1 MRIHRIELKNYRG
14 ISHQDITFSDG
25 VTIVQGPN
33 EVGKSSI
40 PESLR
45 RLRDYKDS
53 SNAKEVLALQ
63 PSGRDVGP
71 QVTVELTTG
80 PYRLRYHK
88 RWLKDRATELDILE
102 PRPESFTGGQA
113 HDRYQQILK
122 ETVDT
127 DLFDAMQVQQGQS
140 MEQAPLKDVGAL
152 QQALDTEDSNIGQAD
167 QLLARINAE
176 YQRFFTASGQQ
187 KSDLK
192 AVLSEPDIHRQQVKQ
207 LQDESQEL
215 DQLTAQME
223 SLSRDLVAL
232 RERQR
237 RNNRS
242 ARQCQREVAGL
253 QELQEELKAA
263 TAQLDQAQKDLH
275 LAEAARA
282 ERQRIANEVSKGT
295 IESADRAQRIA
306 FLLAEVRAQT
316 QKVHRARAEKAA
328 STEVFNAARKS
339 TKAAA
344 ERLQLWSDR
353 SDLLRLRQQLED
365 AEGLQ
370 RQQTDAASRLAVQ
383 TASPEAVEQ
392 LEALQRQLQIWEQSQ
407 ISQSSQVTV
416 KRVGEGPITIS
427 SVDTNT
433 TVADVY
439 EGAVSGDM
447 EISVGDI
454 ACITIT
460 AGSDAVQLQ
469 KQIDDAKNQ
478 LASALYEVGFDTVQ
492 QAQVYVEK
500 ARIAA
505 AEEKQSKT
513 ALEKLLGTETI
524 DQIRQHAADLEQRL
538 RGADLPDV
546 GTRADFETAYTQ
558 CQVAEE
564 NAEKLLEAAAA
575 AYEIEET
582 KLQKL
587 TNEQLALQSQDEV
600 ASKALTELTTRLDAA
615 RESNSDTVLDEAVA
629 RAQASFTSAQQQLEQ
644 ISTTL
649 EDRKLEEAERRLGD
663 AQDVLERTTKEIHA
677 LNDEITRKQSLIED
691 RASRRI
697 YDRLA
702 EARAKQAHSESQARQ
717 AQLRADTAQLLR
729 NTFVRHREEAQ
740 AAHIEPYRQQLRT
753 LGERLFGAGFDV
765 QVNQDLTIETRTLG
779 GRTVPFA
786 SLSGGA
792 KEQLALLGR
801 LAGARLVDK
810 DDGVPVF
817 LDDTLGFTDPT
828 RLERLGSV
836 LSNAGD
842 AAQIIVLTCQPERF
856 SNVGK
861 ATVVRL
867 PQ

>member
-140 MEQAPLKDVGAL
+140 MEQAPLEDVGAL

-546 GTRADFETAYTQ
+546 GTRADFETAYIQ

-564 NAEKLLEAAAA
+564 DAEKLLEIAAA

-629 RAQASFTSAQQQLEQ
+629 RAQARFTAAQQQLEQ

-765 QVNQDLTIETRTLG
+765 QVNPDLTIQTRTLG

-828 RLERLGSV
+828 RLEHLGSV

-842 AAQIIVLTCQPERF
+842 DAQIIVLTCQPERF